1 MALEIT
7 VGPPQIAI
15 HAAGTVLI
23 TGQDGQ
29 IAWPSDK
36 GLYHNDTRLLS
47 AWQIYAN
54 GEPWELLNAGAVT
67 FCAARVF
74 LQNRAFITMEG
85 DVPAQTLNLAI
96 GRQIDGGMRED
107 LEIANY
113 GQQPVCFNLEI
124 VLRSDFADIFEVKAK
139 RIVRRGRIATE
150 WDEAQGCLTTTYQ
163 NQDFMRSLRVR
174 PSDHGRVAYA
184 NGRISFEVT
193 IPPGGR
199 WRASLTYEPGDETGF
214 LGAPEQPIEH
224 CLESRMN
231 TRLEAWRAR
240 VAKLRSSNDGFAR
253 LFHQAIDDMGALRL
267 PLKPLADSQRASA
280 AEFAEGPDDEDPIDL
295 VPAAGLP
302 WFVALFG
309 RDSLTVSLQTIMI
322 YPGFARGALELLGRW
337 QAEGEDDWRDAEP
350 GKILHEL
357 RRGEL
362 AHFKL
367 VPHTPYYGTA
377 DATALWLI
385 TLHELW
391 MVTGDRTLLDTQL
404 PTAERCLLWIDRYGD
419 RDGDG
424 LQEYQ
429 TRSSSGLENQSWKDS
444 GDGVLYPDGTKV
456 RDPKALVELQG
467 YTYDAWLRMAA
478 VYDVLGRHD
487 DAERLRDKAQQLAHR
502 FEAAFWD
509 DGIGTYAYALDGE
522 KKKVLS
528 IASNPGHCLWS
539 GLIPEHRAADVVRRL
554 MAPDMWSG
562 WGIRTLSSEHRAF
575 NPYSYQNGSVWPHDN
590 GVIAHGFRRYGFDAE
605 ASEVALGV
613 ARAGEFFALHQLP
626 ELYAGLQR
634 SETSFPVQYIG
645 ANVPQA
651 WAAGSVFSLVTAM
664 LGLSPDAPAGRLY
677 VDPALPAWL
686 PDLTL
691 SDIWLGGVLFD
702 LRFVRE
708 ADGSTSYE
716 VLRTRHGRAPVARRG
731 ASAAGQA
738 PHGAG
743 GVSRPALPATPNG

>member
-15 HAAGTVLI
+15 HASGTVLI

-29 IAWPSDK
+29 IDWPSDK

-47 AWQIYAN
+47 AWQIFAN

-74 LQNRAFITMEG
+74 LQNRAFLTMEG
-85 DVPAQTLNLAI
+85 EVAGKTLNLSI
-96 GRQIDGGMRED
+96 GRQIDGGVRED
-107 LEIANY
+107 LAIANY
-113 GQQPVCFNLEI
+113 GQTPVCFNLE
-124 VLRSDFADIFEVKAK
+124 VVMRSDFADIFEVKAQ
-139 RIVRRGRIATE
+139 RIVRRGRISTE
-150 WDEAQGCLTTTYQ
+150 WDEAAACLTTTYR
-163 NQDFMRSLRVR
+163 NQDFVRSLRIR
-174 PSDHGRVAYA
+174 PHDHGLVAYA
-184 NGRISFEVT
+184 NGRLSFEVR
-193 IPPGGR
+193 IDPGGR
-199 WRASLTYEPGDETGF
+199 WQSCIDYEPGDETGF
-214 LGAPEQPIEH
+214 LGAPDLPIDR
-224 CLESRMN
+224 CLESRM
-231 TRLEAWRAR
+231 TRLLDAWRGR
-240 VAKLRSSNDGFAR
+240 VTKLTSSNDGFAR
-253 LFHQAIDDMGALRL
+253 LFHQAVDDMGALRL
-267 PLKPLADSQRASA
+267 PLKPLVRSLDA
-280 AEFAEGPDDEDPIDL
+280 AEPTPTEFAEGVDEEDPIDL

-322 YPGFARGALELLGRW
+322 YPGFARGALSLLARW
-337 QAEGEDDWRDAEP
+337 QADGEDDWRDAEP

-362 AHFKL
+362 AHFHL

-385 TLHELW
+385 TLHSLW
-391 MVTGDRTLLDTQL
+391 MVTADRSLLEAHL
-404 PTAERCLLWIDRYGD
+404 ATAERCLAWIDRYGD

-424 LQEYQ
+424 FQEYQ
-429 TRSSSGLENQSWKDS
+429 TRSSMGLENQSWKDS
-444 GDGVLYPDGTKV
+444 GDGVLYPDGGKV

-467 YTYDAWLRMAA
+467 YTYAAWLRMAA
-478 VYDVLGRHD
+478 LYDALGQD
-487 DAERLRDKAQQLAHR
+487 DKADRLREKAAELSRR

-509 DGIGTYAYALDGE
+509 EAAGIYAYALDGD
-522 KKKVLS
+522 KKPVLS
-528 IASNPGHCLWS
+528 VASNPGHCLWS
-539 GLIPEHRAADVVRRL
+539 GLIPEHRAEAVVRRL

-562 WGIRTLSSEHRAF
+562 WGIRTLSAEHRAF

-590 GVIAHGFRRYGFDAE
+590 GIIAHGFRRYGFDKE
-605 ASEVALGV
+605 AAEVALGI
-613 ARAGEFFALHQLP
+613 ARAGEFFAMHQLP

-634 SETSFPVQYIG
+634 SETSFPVQYVG

-677 VDPALPAWL
+677 VDPALPEWL

-691 SDIWLGGVLFD
+691 TDVWFAGEMFD
-702 LRFVRE
+702 LRFARE
-708 ADGSTSYE
+708 ADGSTGFT
-716 VLRTRHGRAPVARRG
+716 VLRGDAAKLERRPLAEQRRALARGRAPTA
-731 ASAAGQA
+731 
-738 PHGAG
+738 
-743 GVSRPALPATPNG
+743 